1 MDFRAEADKCNA
13 FYVAQSSAIFKV
25 AHAHTRTY
33 IHSQQGRVHKSC
45 FYWPNGDGFY

>member
-25 AHAHTRTY
+25 THTRTFTRNKEG
-33 IHSQQGRVHKSC
+33 HA
-45 FYWPNGDGFY
+45 N